1 MSGGGMM
8 GATPAGIPSKQM
20 FLQLFESFYDS
31 LSDSKVLQNN
41 LEEQIRRSAQLL
53 HSLQQ
58 SATVFEAILDDRLA
72 AVQTQ
77 STRELQILE
86 NRIDRL
92 EAARFPL
99 PTNLSTNPHDDEL
112 LPLDVLPDSG
122 DHKSPVLP
130 TGSPKIPLSTVRS
143 SSPPPSLSFFL

>member
-1 MSGGGMM
+1 
-8 GATPAGIPSKQM
+8 M

-58 SATVFEAILDDRLA
+58 SAGVFEAILDERLA

-86 NRIDRL
+86 NRIDLL
-92 EAARFPL
+92 EARLAP
-99 PTNLSTNPHDDEL
+99 SSHDDEHL
-112 LPLDVLPDSG
+112 RPHPLEMADTQD
-122 DHKSPVLP
+122 KSSLIPN
-130 TGSPKIPLSTVRS
+130 GSPKIPLSTQDSSAKSTSQTSTGGGPRS
-143 SSPPPSLSFFL
+143 GTGVEDGQRTG